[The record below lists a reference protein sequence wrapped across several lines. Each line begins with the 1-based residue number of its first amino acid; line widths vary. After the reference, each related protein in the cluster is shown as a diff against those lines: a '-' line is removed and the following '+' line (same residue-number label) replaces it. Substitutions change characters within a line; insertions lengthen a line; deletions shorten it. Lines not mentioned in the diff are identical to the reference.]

1 MHDYKV
7 KTKSSLIEYLTHI
20 GITRTKSRQLLR
32 HRAIGVNGKEVK
44 SLDHILLEGDRVSIS
59 KDKKDTEKVPP
70 LGIKIIYE
78 DNVLIVVEK
87 PCGLLTIATDTEK
100 TKTLYFQ
107 LNEFLRLR
115 SPLAFE
121 RVFIVHRLDRDTS
134 GLIMF
139 AKNEKIK
146 HILQNNWKQVEKRY
160 YAIVEGTPAKK
171 EGVIESCLKETKTLK
186 VFSGSHS
193 VVDLPV
199 GRQGSTL
206 REESKISKTKYK
218 VLKPG
223 KDYTLLDVQLE
234 TGHKNQIRVHLADI
248 GHPVVGDKKYGAK
261 TNPFKRLGLY
271 AYVLSFK
278 HPITGKALRFE
289 SKIPKIQ

>member
-7 KTKSSLIEYLTHI
+7 KTKSSLIEYLKHI

-44 SLDHILLEGDRVSIS
+44 SLDHILLKGDRVSIS
-59 KDKKDTEKVPP
+59 KDKKSAEKVLPR
-70 LGIKIIYE
+70 GIKLIYE
-78 DNVLIVVEK
+78 DDVLIIVEK
-87 PCGLLTIATDTEK
+87 PYGLLTIATDTEK

-115 SPLAFE
+115 SPLKLE

-146 HILQNNWKQVEKRY
+146 RILQNNWKQVEKRY
-160 YAIVEGTPAKK
+160 CAFVEGTPAKK
-171 EGVIESCLKETKTLK
+171 ESVIKSRLKETKSLK
-186 VFSGSHS
+186 VVSGSHS
-193 VVDLPV
+193 D
-199 GRQGSTL
+199 
-206 REESKISKTKYK
+206 ESKLSKTRYK

-223 KDYTLLDVQLE
+223 KNYTLLDIQLE
-234 TGHKNQIRVHLADI
+234 TGRKNQIRVHLADI

-261 TNPFKRLGLY
+261 TNPFKRLGLHS
-271 AYVLSFK
+271 YVLSFK
-278 HPITGKALRFE
+278 HPSTGKPLRFE
-289 SKIPKIQ
+289 SKIPFK